1 MTHHF
6 ILFQTPKA
14 FRNAGS
20 RERFRLARSP
30 RGPGGADQQAFTASP
45 AGMIVQW
52 HGFVC
57 CFVRHGLRQ
66 MAFSSGTS
74 INSVVGTGASGPPS
88 PSNRDK
94 SSGAIGAT
102 ASASGRI
109 KSPSAAR
116 FITSIAFIIPGFF
129 APVHE
134 TFTSTCRGLAF
145 SSFTRC
151 TVSTPSLNSALT
163 FAGLASSGSEKLR
176 PKLP

>member
-6 ILFQTPKA
+6 IPFQTPKA

-20 RERFRLARSP
+20 RECFRFARSLCWP
-30 RGPGGADQQAFTASP
+30 DCADRQAFTASP
-45 AGMIVQW
+45 VGMAVQL

-57 CFVRHGLRQ
+57 CIVRHGFRP

-74 INSVVGTGASGPPS
+74 INSVAGTGASEPPS

-94 SSGAIGAT
+94 SSGSTGGT
-102 ASASGRI
+102 ASAAGRM
-109 KSPSAAR
+109 KWPLAAR
-116 FITSIAFIIPGFF
+116 FFISFVFMAPEFF
-129 APVHE
+129 APVQE

-145 SSFTRC
+145 SSFTKW

-176 PKLP
+176 PKVP